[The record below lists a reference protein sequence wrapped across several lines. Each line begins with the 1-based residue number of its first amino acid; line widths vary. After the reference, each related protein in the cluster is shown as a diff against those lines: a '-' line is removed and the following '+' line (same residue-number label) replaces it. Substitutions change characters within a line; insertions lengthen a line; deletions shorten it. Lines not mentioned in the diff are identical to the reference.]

1 MPCSVFRNHS
11 PWFVVSTRSM
21 HCASSS
27 SPSIITKSPFSITR
41 SPPTI
46 FSAFIRSPSLRR
58 PHPQFGAVQ
67 NWIRPML
74 CPQTQSAPCPLAQD
88 SHHVKPARLGP
99 SATLAALRLRVSGFH
114 HIDSREQSRPHGCFR
129 RRYAQTIEKNQPR
142 SYGHHLHLR
151 GPVLI
156 VARVATLHNA
166 EISSGGAAFDPEE
179 AVGCNAVV
187 EQALNVEIG
196 IVTIDIARRA
206 DESGVGVEQESG

>member
-27 SPSIITKSPFSITR
+27 SPSIITKSPFSITK
-41 SPPTI
+41 SPSSI
-46 FSAFIRSPSLRR
+46 FNDFICSPSLRQ
-58 PHPQFGAVQ
+58 PHPRSDVVQ
-67 NWIRPML
+67 NWIRPTPYL
-74 CPQTQSAPCPLAQD
+74 RTQSTPCPPAQD

-99 SATLAALRLRVSGFH
+99 SATLVVLRLRVSGFH
-114 HIDSREQSRPHGCFR
+114 HIGSREQSRPHGCFQKR
-129 RRYAQTIEKNQPR
+129 FAQTIEKNQPH
-142 SYGHHLHLR
+142 SYRDHLHLR

-179 AVGCNAVV
+179 AV
-187 EQALNVEIG
+187 
-196 IVTIDIARRA
+196 RR
-206 DESGVGVEQESG
+206 DPMVQ